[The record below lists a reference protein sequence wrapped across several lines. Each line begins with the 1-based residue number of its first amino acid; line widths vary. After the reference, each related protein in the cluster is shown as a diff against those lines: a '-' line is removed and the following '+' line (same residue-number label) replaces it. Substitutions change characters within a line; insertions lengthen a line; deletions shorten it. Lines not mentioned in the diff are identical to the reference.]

1 MTYDQSYRR
10 ILQKMGYYD
19 YQHGLIFRHLK
30 QDNEWNRH
38 LENCR
43 NFILHA
49 ADIIKPEKIT
59 VLGSGWL
66 LEFPL
71 AELAERTENICLI
84 DILHPKEVVEQVG
97 QLKNVELVEEDVSGG
112 LIREVWLKAGKRTF
126 LNKLS
131 FLENIRI
138 PEFNLED
145 PGMVISLNILTQLES
160 LPVKFLRK
168 KAKVSESDL
177 SNFRK
182 KIQES
187 HIRFLKK
194 HKSVVITDTHEVFLK
209 TTGSITDIKTL
220 IADLPDGIHKKSWR
234 WDFDIKGLD
243 FNTKR
248 SVFEITAIIL

>member
-10 ILQKMGYYD
+10 ILHKMGYYD
-19 YQHGLIFRHLK
+19 YQHGLIFRQLK
-30 QDNEWNRH
+30 QDNEWDSH
-38 LENCR
+38 LKNCR

-84 DILHPKEVVEQVG
+84 DILHPKEVVEQVK

-112 LIREVWLKAGKRTF
+112 LIKEVWLKAGKRTF
-126 LNKLS
+126 FNRLS
-131 FLENIRI
+131 SLENIKI
-138 PEFNLED
+138 PEFRMED
-145 PGMVISLNILTQLES
+145 PGMLISLNILTQLES

-168 KAKVSESDL
+168 KVKVSEADFY
-177 SNFRK
+177 NFRK
-182 KIQES
+182 NIQES
-187 HIRFLKK
+187 HIKFLKK

-209 TTGSITDIKTL
+209 TAGGTNDIKTL
-220 IADLPDGIHKKSWR
+220 FADLPNGIHKKSWR

-243 FNTKR
+243 YNTKR